1 MGKVI
6 LVCGK
11 ICSGKSYYSNQLK
24 EQLNA
29 VVITPDEATY
39 ELINN
44 EQGEFYNAFSERL
57 NKYLTRKVGEIA
69 KAGANVIFERGL
81 WSREDRKVIRDY
93 YKEIIAMAENVG
105 NAEIVEFCN
114 GRIAQLDNKAIN
126 KGETAKQKEN
136 EKIKEIMLT
145 KFQNLNDK
153 ITVTDLLQDTEIN
166 ELVVITA
173 VSHQHSV
180 ICFMRFK

>member
-11 ICSGKSYYSNQLK
+11 ICSGKSYYSNQIK

-57 NKYLTRKVGEIA
+57 NKYLTRKVGKIA

-93 YKEIIAMAENVG
+93 YKENGVECEIHYVYVDDETWKQNIEERNKRILEGNGGSDFYLDEGLMKKLESKWEKPTEEEYDVIYIVDRKNV
-105 NAEIVEFCN
+105 
-114 GRIAQLDNKAIN
+114 
-126 KGETAKQKEN
+126 
-136 EKIKEIMLT
+136 
-145 KFQNLNDK
+145 
-153 ITVTDLLQDTEIN
+153 
-166 ELVVITA
+166 
-173 VSHQHSV
+173 
-180 ICFMRFK
+180 